1 MHFRR
6 TTWLNSL
13 SLKILLAY
21 VTGAVLTISLLVIF
35 STIAKDR
42 LPGMGLPER
51 TAQLAGKLR
60 FDSEGNPNGFTAD
73 HGQPSWLY
81 ESLSNETAYRVLDE
95 SGRVVLISPGAARWP
110 DSGTVSDPQ
119 RRRFQFQ
126 GDGVAYEA
134 ATESVEKNGRIWFV
148 QLAVSSRLI
157 DFLHDE
163 FAVPFIRL
171 GVIVFSLLL
180 LLVFGLCTYVILTYS
195 LRPLRGASRGA
206 ARISPQSLSERLD
219 EKGAPAE
226 ILPLINSFNQALG
239 RLEKGY
245 RTQQEFLAKAAHEL
259 KTPLTLIRAEVELMD
274 GAADAH
280 ESLLAQVEHL
290 TRHVQQLLLLAEA
303 SEPIGYQF
311 SDVDLPELVE
321 DTVFYLRKIA
331 ADAGVNLRVHPP
343 GESVHWRADQG
354 ALFTL
359 LKNLIENA
367 VQHAP
372 AGTSISIYISADRLR
387 VRDWGPGVAPEH
399 LPLLFSRFWRGDHRR
414 DHGAGLG
421 LSICQEIC
429 VTHRWTLRAGN
440 ANPGLALEVARP
452 D

>member
-1 MHFRR
+1 MHFKRA
-6 TTWLNSL
+6 TWLNSL

-21 VTGAVLTISLLVIF
+21 VTGAVLTISLLVVF
-35 STIAKDR
+35 STVAKDR

-51 TAQLAGKLR
+51 TAQLADKLR
-60 FDSEGNPNGFTAD
+60 FDSEGNPSGFTAD
-73 HGQPSWLY
+73 HEQPSWLY
-81 ESLSNETAYRVLDE
+81 DSLSKETAYRVLDGNGE
-95 SGRVVLISPGAARWP
+95 VVLMSPGATRWP
-110 DSGTVSDPQ
+110 DSGAVSDLL
-119 RRRFQFQ
+119 RRRFEFT

-134 ATESVEKNGRIWFV
+134 ATESVEKNGRVWFV

-157 DFLHDE
+157 DFLHE
-163 FAVPFIRL
+163 VFAVPFIRL

-219 EKGAPAE
+219 EKGMPAE

-259 KTPLTLIRAEVELMD
+259 KTPLTLMRAEVELMD
-274 GAADAH
+274 GASDAR
-280 ESLLAQVEHL
+280 EPLLAQVEHL

-303 SEPIGYQF
+303 SEPLGYQF
-311 SDVDLPELVE
+311 SDVNLHELAE

-331 ADAGVNLRVHPP
+331 ADAGVSLRVRAPR
-343 GESVHWRADQG
+343 EKVQWRADRG

-372 AGTSISIYISADRLR
+372 AGTSINIDISADSLC
-387 VRDWGPGVAPEH
+387 VRDRGPGVTPEH
-399 LPLLFSRFWRGDHRR
+399 LPLLFSRFWRGAHRR

-429 VTHRWTLRAGN
+429 ATHGWTLRAEN
-440 ANPGLALEVARP
+440 TNPGLALEVARP